1 MIATIAE
8 KTAIAKK
15 KKEKVLSQ
23 QSLIATVTGKWFPYN
38 RYHRCDR

>member
-15 KKEKVLSQ
+15 EEKVQSQ
-23 QSLIATVTGKWFPYN
+23 RSLIATITGKWFPYY
-38 RYHRCDR
+38 RYDRCDR